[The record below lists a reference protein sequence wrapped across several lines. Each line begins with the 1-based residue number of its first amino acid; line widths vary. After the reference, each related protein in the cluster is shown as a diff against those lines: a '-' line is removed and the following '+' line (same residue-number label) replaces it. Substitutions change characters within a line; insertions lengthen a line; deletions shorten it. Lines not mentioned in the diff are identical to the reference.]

1 MAPRSRYL
9 GIQRQIG
16 TSGYRGPSGV
26 GIQQAQRTS
35 QMLVSALNDMSSY
48 FFKKA
53 SVQAEKEGA
62 EYGAENPITINQ
74 IRESAYNG
82 TSVTDKFDDDTI
94 FGRSAKK
101 IALESI
107 GSDLALSAKRNFSEE
122 ITKATLN
129 GTDLSEVS
137 NALKAI
143 TNEYVKIANG
153 VSPILAR
160 KLYAELGVNSSAH
173 YNAYSKVYAKTSL
186 DQLRT
191 NTALNLN
198 FDLIGMGIELD
209 AILNFESDE
218 DTLTAKI
225 YGAGL
230 YKDGKLLKKELR
242 NESEFNKNKGFGVN
256 NKSLYI
262 YKASKAKYTK
272 TMMESALK
280 DWDDKWLEVRTST
293 IVSTALETETS
304 SDLAM
309 KIHLKQKTGNIK
321 IDAILNGMSDKERL
335 DVAKAIRAEK
345 SAQINF
351 ENTIQDKKDGDAD
364 NKIAELEVELSKQ
377 LAYGA
382 EDNLDKKLLE
392 LEALAPDKY
401 ADYKIKFDESGGL
414 RTVSDSKV
422 KAELMRKQSSGN
434 LSFGTLA
441 QHYKDLS
448 SKDYTELA
456 TKVESNE
463 RQEIK
468 DSMLIISSEMKF
480 DPEAEVIADQ
490 NDYFE
495 KREVYRRVLGRVTD
509 EFNKSLRESKD
520 FDALAFGRSVLNTE
534 SEIVANEVYKNKL
547 ASAKSSID
555 RFASIYTKKGIQ
567 KTYTRDE
574 FLKVKN
580 MLLSLQPDT
589 DVAKK
594 LRIKDYRNISI
605 IKSDIQSL
613 TNILSSSRLQ

>member
-35 QMLVSALNDMSSY
+35 QMLVGALNDMSSY

-82 TSVTDKFDDDTI
+82 TSVTDRFDEDTI

-101 IALESI
+101 IALESL
-107 GSDLALSAKRNFSEE
+107 GSDLALSAKRNFSDL
-122 ITKATLN
+122 ISKATLN
-129 GTDLSEVS
+129 GADLSEVS
-137 NALKAI
+137 NDLKGI
-143 TNEYVKIANG
+143 TNEYVKIANS

-198 FDLIGMGIELD
+198 FDLKGMGIELD

-256 NKSLYI
+256 NKGLYL

-280 DWDDKWLEVRTST
+280 DWDDKWLEVRTSS

-304 SDLAM
+304 SELAM
-309 KIHLKQKTGNIK
+309 KIQLNQRTGNIK
-321 IDAILNGMSDKERL
+321 IDAILNGMSDEERL
-335 DVAKAIRAEK
+335 NVAKAIRTEK

-351 ENTIQDKKDGDAD
+351 ENIIQDKKDVDAD

-382 EDNLDKKLLE
+382 EDNLNQKLMQ

-401 ADYKIKFDESGGL
+401 KDFKVKFDQSGGL
-414 RTVSDSKV
+414 RTVSDSRV
-422 KAELMRKQSSGN
+422 KADLMRKESSAN
-434 LSFGTLA
+434 LSFGELTK
-441 QHYKDLS
+441 HYDSLNTKDYLDLS
-448 SKDYTELA
+448 

-468 DSMLIISSEMKF
+468 DSMIIISSEMKF
-480 DPEAEVIADQ
+480 DPEAEIIGDQ

-495 KREVYRRVLGRVTD
+495 KREIYRRVLGRVTD
-509 EFNKSLRESKD
+509 EFNKSLKEGKD
-520 FDALAFGRSVLNTE
+520 FDALAFGRSVLE
-534 SEIVANEVYKNKL
+534 SESEVVATKVYENKL
-547 ASAKSSID
+547 ASAKTSID
-555 RFASIYTKKGIQ
+555 RFANIYTKKGIQ

-580 MLLSLQPDT
+580 MLLTLQPDT
-589 DVAKK
+589 DEAKK
-594 LRIKDYRNISI
+594 LRAKDYRNISMI
-605 IKSDIQSL
+605 NSDIQAL

>member
-35 QMLVSALNDMSSY
+35 QMLVGALNDMSSY

-82 TSVTDKFDDDTI
+82 TSVTDRFDDDTI

-101 IALESI
+101 IALESV
-107 GSDLALSAKRNFSEE
+107 GSDLALSAKRNFSDL
-122 ITKATLN
+122 ISKATLN

-137 NALKAI
+137 NDLKAI
-143 TNEYVKIANG
+143 TNEYVKIANNA
-153 VSPILAR
+153 SPILAR

-173 YNAYSKVYAKTSL
+173 YNAYSKVYAKRSL
-186 DQLRT
+186 DQLQT
-191 NTALNLN
+191 GTALNLN
-198 FDLIGMGIELD
+198 FDLKSMGIELD
-209 AILNFESDE
+209 AVLNYEGDE
-218 DTLTAKI
+218 DALTAKI

-230 YKDGKLLKKELR
+230 YQNGKLLSEKARNKDELKKAP
-242 NESEFNKNKGFGVN
+242 GFGIS
-256 NKSLYI
+256 KKYDYI

-309 KIHLKQKTGNIK
+309 KIQSNQKTGNIK
-321 IDAILNGMSDKERL
+321 IDAILNGMSDEERL
-335 DVAKAIRAEK
+335 NVAKAIRAEK

-382 EDNLDKKLLE
+382 EDNLKNKLLQ

-401 ADYKIKFDESGGL
+401 KDYKIKFDQSGGL
-414 RTVSDSKV
+414 RTVSDSKI
-422 KAELMRKQSSGN
+422 KADLMKKLSTAT
-434 LSFGTLA
+434 LSFGELSK
-441 QHYKDLS
+441 HYNDLS
-448 SKDYTELA
+448 SKEYEA
-456 TKVESNE
+456 IAIKVESNE

-468 DSMLIISSEMKF
+468 DSMITISGEMKF

-495 KREVYRRVLGRVTD
+495 KREIYRRVLGRVTD

-520 FDALAFGRSVLNTE
+520 FDALAFGRSVLASE
-534 SEIVANEVYKNKL
+534 SEIVAKQVYENKL

-605 IKSDIQSL
+605 IKSDIQAL

>member
-26 GIQQAQRTS
+26 GMREAQRTS

-48 FFKKA
+48 FMKKA
-53 SVQAEKEGA
+53 GTQAEIEGA
-62 EYGAENPITINQ
+62 EYGAENPITIEQ
-74 IRESAYNG
+74 IKESAYNG
-82 TSVTDKFDDDTI
+82 TSVTDRFDDDTI

-101 IALESI
+101 IALESV
-107 GSDLALSAKRNFSEE
+107 GSDLSLSAKRSFSE
-122 ITKATLN
+122 IISKATLN
-129 GTDLSEVS
+129 NTDLSEVS
-137 NALKAI
+137 NDLKAI
-143 TNEYVKIANG
+143 TNEYVKIANNA
-153 VSPILAR
+153 SPVLGR

-173 YNAYSKVYAKTSL
+173 YNAYSKVYAKKSL
-186 DQLRT
+186 DQLQT
-191 NTALNLN
+191 GTALNLN
-198 FDLIGMGIELD
+198 FDLKNMGIELD
-209 AILNFESDE
+209 AVLNFEGDE

-230 YKDGKLLKKELR
+230 YQNGKLLNEKARNKDELKKAP
-242 NESEFNKNKGFGVN
+242 GFGIS
-256 NKSLYI
+256 KKYDYI

-304 SDLAM
+304 SDIAM
-309 KIHLKQKTGNIK
+309 KIQLNKKTGNIK

-335 DVAKAIRAEK
+335 DVAKAIRTEK
-345 SAQINF
+345 NAQINF

-364 NKIAELEVELSKQ
+364 NKIAELEVDLSKQ
-377 LAYGA
+377 LAFGA
-382 EDNLDKKLLE
+382 KDNLKDKLLE

-414 RTVSDSKV
+414 RTVSDSRV
-422 KAELMRKQSSGN
+422 KAELMKKLSTAN
-434 LSFGTLA
+434 LSFGELSK
-441 QHYKDLS
+441 HYKSLS
-448 SKDYTELA
+448 SKEYTDIA

-468 DSMLIISSEMKF
+468 DSMITISGEMKF

-495 KREVYRRVLGRVTD
+495 KREIYRRVLGRVTD

-520 FDALAFGRSVLNTE
+520 FDALAFGRSVLSTE
-534 SEIVANEVYKNKL
+534 SEIVASEVYKNKL

-580 MLLSLQPDT
+580 MLLTLQPDT